1 MTLLI
6 EQIKTLQGE
15 KQDTTGGDLVWDICR
30 VSVVCSEDAE
40 LPLLLSQDTWMFG
53 SSNVVRW
60 IPAGYA
66 EFFKLR
72 SQGYSV
78 SWAGAK
84 VTQLSTCASWFL
96 SSVLGLPDY

>member
-15 KQDTTGGDLVWDICR
+15 KHDTIDGNLVWDICR
-30 VSVVCSEDAE
+30 ASVVCSEDVE
-40 LPLLLSQDTWMFG
+40 LPLLLYQDTWMFR
-53 SSNVVRW
+53 SSNVVKW

-66 EFFKLR
+66 ELFKLR

-78 SWAGAK
+78 SWEGAK
-84 VTQLSTCASWFL
+84 VTQLPTCASWFL

>member
-15 KQDTTGGDLVWDICR
+15 KHDTIDGNLVWDICR
-30 VSVVCSEDAE
+30 ISVVCSEDVK
-40 LPLLLSQDTWMFG
+40 LPKTH
-53 SSNVVRW
+53 SSNAIRW